1 MANEKNLIPQA
12 HILTVEEQSAG
23 GKKSAEVRR
32 EKKTIQKILADLL
45 DTNVGDIPQMAKS
58 LQKLGIEGDKPLKD
72 VFTLVATLNT
82 LKTANL
88 SDLGQ
93 LSKLL
98 GEDKQNE
105 NADVLTKLDKVI
117 GEVDKL
123 AE

>member
-12 HILTVEEQSAG
+12 HTLTVEEASKG
-23 GKKSAEVRR
+23 GQNSGKARR
-32 EKKTIQKILADLL
+32 EKKTIQKILTDLL

-98 GEDKQNE
+98 GED
-105 NADVLTKLDKVI
+105 NAKEHNNGILDELTEYLKGDK
-117 GEVDKL
+117 K
-123 AE
+123 